1 MVEKGRRNLDQ
12 GGTLGAL
19 FTDLSKDFVCLI
31 HDFLL
36 AKLEAYG
43 FTYESLKPINSYL
56 NDRKH
61 RTKVNSSD
69 SLFLDLLIEV
79 PQGSILGLLL
89 FNIDIFDLFL
99 FLEEDNV
106 TRYADEPTPC
116 AMKKNF
122 LKILQVLKEIE
133 YDAALVFNWFSAK
146 KRFFIGL
153 LSINIYNF
161 LTFNEHTSNLCK
173 KPNQKLQA
181 ITRISSYLHENKL
194 RLKMNAFFSSQF
206 GYCPLVWMF
215 DNRRYNDKIHR
226 LHERMLRIVYIDC
239 KSAFAELLKINHL
252 QYTTEMFKS

>member
-19 FTDLSKDFVCLI
+19 FTDLSKYFVCLI

-61 RTKVNSSD
+61 RMKINSSY

-106 TRYADEPTPC
+106 T
-116 AMKKNF
+116 
-122 LKILQVLKEIE
+122 
-133 YDAALVFNWFSAK
+133 S
-146 KRFFIGL
+146 
-153 LSINIYNF
+153 
-161 LTFNEHTSNLCK
+161 
-173 KPNQKLQA
+173 
-181 ITRISSYLHENKL
+181 
-194 RLKMNAFFSSQF
+194 
-206 GYCPLVWMF
+206 
-215 DNRRYNDKIHR
+215 
-226 LHERMLRIVYIDC
+226 
-239 KSAFAELLKINHL
+239 
-252 QYTTEMFKS
+252 